1 MSKRNKWWLLFVRAY
16 RSFHDGAIE
25 AKIIDKEFDSELD
38 MLVWASKNQIPK
50 AIGHH
55 FTFTPDGLARLP
67 NDLYERIEYLK
78 RDMVHQEALKEE
90 RALAAKEQKLRER
103 REARQRKQQRMGEVC
118 NT

>member
-38 MLVWASKNQIPK
+38 MLIWASKNQIPK

-55 FTFTPDGLARLP
+55 FVVTPEGVERLP
-67 NDLYERIEYLK
+67 TELYGKIEHL
-78 RDMVHQEALKEE
+78 RREQVHHEALKEE
-90 RALAAKEQKLRER
+90 RALAKKEQKLRER
-103 REARQRKQQRMGEVC
+103 RQARQRKQQRMGEVC